1 MSVIPAFELGLWN
14 AWVFMVP
21 SLFFMLSSL
30 RLFIEKRAPASS
42 MRLSKIKLSFCL
54 FSKFVYFAA
63 VIYSVFL
70 PLKLGT
76 IWFYAG
82 LPITLIGL
90 VGSVMTVVSWVET
103 PAGEIV
109 TNGIYRFSRHPIY
122 VTEVLLLM
130 GVSMA
135 SASWVF
141 LLFPLIV
148 GVGAVCFIKIEEAQC
163 IGHYGNAYRE
173 YMNKTP
179 RWIGIPRAGENN
191 QENGHRLGSSEH
203 KTHLSFFA
211 SLIIDVL
218 NFHQQSDLLSNL
230 VAS

>member
-1 MSVIPAFELGLWN
+1 MPLIPAFELGLWN
-14 AWVFMVP
+14 AWIFMVP
-21 SLFFMLSSL
+21 SLLLMLLSL
-30 RLFIEKRAPASS
+30 CLFKEKRAPATG
-42 MRLSKIKLSFCL
+42 MRLSKTKLSFCL
-54 FSKFVYFAA
+54 LSKFIYFAA

-82 LPITLIGL
+82 LLITLIGL
-90 VGSVMTVVSWVET
+90 VGSMMTVVNWAST
-103 PAGEIV
+103 PAGKPV
-109 TNGIYRFSRHPIY
+109 TTGLYRFSRHPIY
-122 VTEVLLLM
+122 LTEVLLLL

-135 SASWVF
+135 STSWVF

-148 GVGAVCFIKIEEAQC
+148 GVGAVYFIKIEEAQC

-191 QENGHRLGSSEH
+191 RE
-203 KTHLSFFA
+203 
-211 SLIIDVL
+211 D
-218 NFHQQSDLLSNL
+218 
-230 VAS
+230 